1 MGPIRATLLVTLLI
15 ALGVWSCYFL
25 PGWVGLLAGAVL
37 LLCALIATLAVL
49 FGRGERGR
57 ATRLWKEFCDF
68 LYGL

>member
-1 MGPIRATLLVTLLI
+1 MGPMRTFVLAATAVLLGMWLY
-15 ALGVWSCYFL
+15 YFL
-25 PGWVGLLAGAVL
+25 PGWVGVLAAAVL
-37 LLCALIATLAVL
+37 LLFALIATVAAL

>member
-1 MGPIRATLLVTLLI
+1 MGPIRHALLVIIMI

-25 PGWVGLLAGAVL
+25 PGWVGLLAGAAL
-37 LLCALIATLAVL
+37 LLCALIATVAAL
-49 FGRGERGR
+49 FGRGGRGR